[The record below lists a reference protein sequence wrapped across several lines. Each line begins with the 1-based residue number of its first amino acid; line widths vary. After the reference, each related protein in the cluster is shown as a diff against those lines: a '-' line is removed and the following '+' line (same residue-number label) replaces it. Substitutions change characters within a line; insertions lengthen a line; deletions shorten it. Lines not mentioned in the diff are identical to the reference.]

1 MNILMLH
8 PHDIYSNSE
17 PWTVRITYLATEFV
31 KRGHNVRLLYHL
43 IDPRM
48 SLEEATARQ
57 EFPFTT
63 IPSYRFQMALVGK
76 MKFVTELARWADVI
90 HFQKCFPHVSIP
102 ALWAGYRLGKPVHYD
117 WDDWEW
123 GIYNYNPMNRLVGA
137 GIRVFE
143 RMLPRLCDS
152 VSVASEALRRMAID
166 LGVPENRLFDGHV
179 GGDLERFKPDN
190 DGSRVRAEHHIEG
203 PTVLYLG
210 QLHGAQYLEL
220 FLQAV
225 KIVLD
230 SGRTPNFMVVGGG
243 ERFGELFQLAETIGV
258 GHHVIFTGAVDHDVV
273 PEYVAAADVAVAC
286 FADTAQVA
294 TKSPLKVCEYLA
306 AGKAIVA
313 SRVGEVPRMVGDAGI
328 LVPPGDPAELAQ
340 GIIRLLDD
348 EDLRKRLSAKA
359 RRRAEDEFN
368 WGATAQNL
376 LTAYEMILD
385 ESRWLNWKIDKGQA
399 RTPFFVQP
407 SGPPRP
413 IHKSKYLT
421 PKPAE
426 KPLTRSATPAAP
438 MPDVHVAAPP
448 PASGGAPGTN
458 GHGVHAAPEA
468 GFSRVQ
474 FISGG
479 STVIAGGGL
488 QTAAS
493 DVVVAIPED
502 APFAEPRPLDE
513 KRKHS
518 NGNGNGH
525 GTNGVAKPAAL
536 VNGKKERRPWVPNP
550 PKPPHYSLGPL
561 APLRRFIEGNLD
573 IAGVL
578 DGRVAFIGPHTV
590 QFDPTDTCPHDCI
603 ACWCRSPLLVDKTMP
618 VEEQKQRLDFDVLCD
633 VLDDLVRMGTK
644 EIYIAGGGEP
654 MAYPKILPLCERI
667 KEKGLI
673 CNINT
678 SFLNVG
684 KKVAHE
690 LARMKVD
697 FMTVSVWAASP
708 ETYVL
713 THPNKTEESYWD
725 LRESLTYL
733 NEVKDTVPFIKTYN
747 VLTNLNFHEFKAMV
761 DFAIDTKSES
771 VEFTVVDTMPGRTDS
786 LLLNS
791 EQQRWLYEEA
801 LRVRRW
807 IVDDEKEARVQL
819 YLYDQFLRRVSGE
832 HTTVGEHDRLVIDSM
847 PCTVGWSFSRLLANG
862 NVNGCLKSHRIP
874 HGTVHERRFLD
885 IWTGRH
891 QVEFRKKTNVFTK
904 SDPWFSNIGN
914 DPDAKCGCYKSCD
927 DLGRNEH
934 LWGRMQAMPWYKLA
948 VLKAAQLYL
957 RATGQYL
964 KPSSV

>member
-17 PWTVRITYLATEFV
+17 PWTVRVTYLATEFV

-48 SLEEATARQ
+48 SLEDATARQ
-57 EFPFTT
+57 EYPFTT

-90 HFQKCFPHVSIP
+90 HFQKCFPHVSVP

-123 GIYNYNPMNRLVGA
+123 GIYNYNPMNRLVGM
-137 GIRVFE
+137 GIRTFE
-143 RMLPRLCDS
+143 GIVPHLADS
-152 VSVASEALRRMAID
+152 ISVASEALREMA
-166 LGVPENRLFDGHV
+166 LWMGVPASRLFDGHV
-179 GGDLERFKPDN
+179 GGDLERFRPDN
-190 DGSRVRAEHHIEG
+190 DGTRVKAEHHLEG
-203 PTVLYLG
+203 PIVLYLG

-220 FLQAV
+220 FLQACKGV
-225 KIVLD
+225 ID
-230 SGRTPNFMVVGGG
+230 AGREAQFVVVGGG

-258 GHHVIFTGAVDHDVV
+258 GHRVVFTGAVDHDVV

-286 FADTAQVA
+286 FADTAQVR

-313 SRVGEVPRMVGDAGI
+313 SRVGEVPRMIGEAGI
-328 LVPPGDPAELAQ
+328 LVPPGDPSALAE
-340 GIIRLLDD
+340 GIVRLLDD
-348 EDLRKRLSAKA
+348 EELRRTYGARA
-359 RRRAEDEFN
+359 RRRAEEEFN

-385 ESRWLNWKIDKGQA
+385 RSRWLNWRLDKSA
-399 RTPFFVQP
+399 RNTPFFVPP
-407 SGPPRP
+407 SGPPRAIP
-413 IHKSKYLT
+413 ASKY
-421 PKPAE
+421 PKVPAAAKRKAAE
-426 KPLTRSATPAAP
+426 STARIPPAAP
-438 MPDVHVAAPP
+438 SPTPVPSKTNGSSSAADTTPASAAPAGYTSVAFIRRET
-448 PASGGAPGTN
+448 ASTDG
-458 GHGVHAAPEA
+458 E
-468 GFSRVQ
+468 
-474 FISGG
+474 
-479 STVIAGGGL
+479 GL
-488 QTAAS
+488 QTSAETA
-493 DVVVAIPED
+493 VALPIGEPVPLR
-502 APFAEPRPLDE
+502 APKEP
-513 KRKHS
+513 KA
-518 NGNGNGH
+518 NGNGA
-525 GTNGVAKPAAL
+525 VALKSPATPGRKVQKP
-536 VNGKKERRPWVPNP
+536 WIPNP
-550 PKPPHYSLGPL
+550 PKPPRYRLGPFE
-561 APLRRFIEGNLD
+561 PVRGFVEGNLD
-573 IAGVL
+573 IMGVL
-578 DGRVAFIGPHTV
+578 DGRVAFVGPHTV

-603 ACWCRSPLLVDKTMP
+603 ACWCRSPLLTDKTMP
-618 VEEQKQRLDFDVLCD
+618 VEEQKQKLDFDTLKD

-654 MAYPKILPLCERI
+654 MAYPKILPLCEEI
-667 KEKGLI
+667 KKRGLI

-684 KKVAHE
+684 KSVAHE
-690 LARMKVD
+690 LAKMKVD

-708 ETYVL
+708 DTYVL

-747 VLTNLNFHEFKAMV
+747 VLSNLNFHEFKKMV

-791 EQQRWLYEEA
+791 DQQRWLYEEA
-801 LRVRRW
+801 LRVRQW
-807 IVDDEKEARVQL
+807 IVGDEKESRVQL
-819 YLYDQFLRRVSGE
+819 YLYDQFLRRISGD
-832 HTTVGEHDRLVIDSM
+832 HTLVGEHDRLVIDSM

-874 HGTVHERRFLD
+874 MGSVHTNRFAA

-891 QVEFRKKTNVFTK
+891 QVEFRKKTNVMTK

-914 DPDAKCGCYKSCD
+914 DPDAACGCYKSCD

-934 LWGRMQAMPWYKLA
+934 LWKRMNAMPRWKMA
-948 VLKAAQLYL
+948 ILKSAQMYL
-957 RATGQYL
+957 RATGQHL
-964 KPSSV
+964 KSNGT